1 MVLIWLDTV
10 LRHGYPHT
18 MSRRRHATLKAF
30 FRATRASQAEI
41 AARVGV
47 TPSAMSLYVRGKR
60 IPQPAIAIRLSHI
73 CNVSLESLL
82 SPVERAAS

>member
-1 MVLIWLDTV
+1 MYDDV
-10 LRHGYPHT
+10 
-18 MSRRRHATLKAF
+18 MSRRRYATLMAY
-30 FRATRASQAEI
+30 FRATKASQAEV

-60 IPQPAIAIRLSHI
+60 IPQPAIALRIARV

-82 SPVERAAS
+82 SPLERAAS

>member
-1 MVLIWLDTV
+1 
-10 LRHGYPHT
+10 
-18 MSRRRHATLKAF
+18 MSKRRYATLKGF
-30 FRATRASQAEI
+30 FKATRASQSEI

-60 IPQPAIAIRLSHI
+60 IPQPAIALRLSQI

-82 SPVERAAS
+82 SPIERGSA

>member
-1 MVLIWLDTV
+1 MLDTV
-10 LRHGYPHT
+10 LIRQYLHN
-18 MSRRRHATLKAF
+18 MSRRRYATLKAF

-41 AARVGV
+41 AERVGV

-60 IPQPAIAIRLSHI
+60 IPQPAIALKLSSV

-82 SPVERAAS
+82 APLERAAS

>member
-1 MVLIWLDTV
+1 
-10 LRHGYPHT
+10 
-18 MSRRRHATLKAF
+18 MSRRRYATLKAYF
-30 FRATRASQAEI
+30 KATRASQAEI

-60 IPQPAIAIRLSHI
+60 IPQPAIAIRLSQI

-82 SPVERAAS
+82 APLERRTA